1 MTITFPRDIPETG
14 ASGQE
19 FEILRVDYSA
29 PEASGFQGGVQA
41 GFPLWAATWSLGRMG
56 QARSDLWRAWLL
68 TMRGRQRRF
77 YGRDLARP
85 RPLAH
90 INGLPGGWNGN
101 ASAWSQAID
110 GSGNALLGMT
120 GVNSGLILSIGD
132 YVGFRWTNSG
142 AQRRALVRVVEG
154 ASASGGGAITVAV
167 EPPVPACVPSGATAY
182 VERPSCIM
190 QLVTEETQLGAVTRS
205 LAIGGGKIV
214 AVQDLRE

>member
-1 MTITFPRDIPETG
+1 MTITFPRDTPATG

-19 FEILRVDYSA
+19 FEIQRVDFGA

-41 GFPLWAATWSLGRMG
+41 GFPLWLGVWSLGRMG
-56 QARSDLWRAWLL
+56 PARSDLWRAWLL

-77 YGRDLARP
+77 YGRDMARP

-90 INGLPGGWNGN
+90 INGLPGGWNGD

-110 GSGNALLGMT
+110 ASQNALLGMT
-120 GVNSGLILSIGD
+120 GVNAGLVLSIGD
-132 YVGFRWTNSG
+132 YVGFRWTTSG

-154 ASASGGGAITVAV
+154 AAASGGGAITITV
-167 EPPVPACVPSGATAY
+167 EPPVPSCVPPGAVAY
-182 VERPSCIM
+182 VERPCCIM
-190 QLVTEETQLGAVTRS
+190 QLVTEESQLGAINRS

-214 AVQDLRE
+214 GLQDLRP